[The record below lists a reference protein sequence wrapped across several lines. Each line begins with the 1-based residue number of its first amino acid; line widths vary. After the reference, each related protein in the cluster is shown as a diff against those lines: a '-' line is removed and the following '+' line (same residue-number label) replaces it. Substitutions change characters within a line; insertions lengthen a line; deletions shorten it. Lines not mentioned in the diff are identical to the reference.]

1 MKNTRKLIPAI
12 AMLLVSA
19 VMMST
24 ASFAWFSMNSQ
35 VEANGMQVNAIT
47 GMNLVITNTKGTGE
61 SDMAPSNTTGVK
73 IMTPSSTKD
82 LLNFF
87 KADSNVNITT
97 GILND
102 GSKITKAENTGAI
115 NYYVEHTF
123 YIRVDGTDAD
133 SFDNLLVN
141 EIIVADVDADDGDN
155 TLNAISKALRV
166 GVLCEDSEGNKV
178 AQYIFAPVPN
188 ATATYRPLD
197 AEGTYKTASPDD
209 VLGDPITTT
218 TPGAAADL
226 GAVTNEYLTIK
237 IYLWYE
243 GQDASCTTSN
253 SVAVEDISV
262 TVKFIGTND

>member
-1 MKNTRKLIPAI
+1 MKKARKLLPAI

-47 GMNLVITNTKGTGE
+47 GMNLVITNTQGSGE
-61 SDMAPSNTTGVK
+61 SDKAPSNTTGVK
-73 IMTPSSTKD
+73 IMTPSSTAN
-82 LLNFF
+82 LVNFF
-87 KADSNVNITT
+87 KADSNVNITS

-102 GSKITKAENTGAI
+102 GSVISAAANAGAI

-133 SFDNLLVN
+133 NFDNLLVN
-141 EIIVADVDADDGDN
+141 EIVVADADADDGND

-166 GVLCEDSEGNKV
+166 GVVCVENSK
-178 AQYIFAPVPN
+178 QFIFAPVSG
-188 ATATYRPLD
+188 ATTTYRPLD
-197 AEGTYKTASPDD
+197 AEGTYKTASPDE

-218 TPGAAADL
+218 TPGTNADL
-226 GAVTNEYLTIK
+226 GTVTNQYLTIK

-243 GQDASCTTSN
+243 GQDESCTTSN